1 LFLERD
7 LIFWV
12 FFRSTALVRIASDPT
27 DKEWASSVL
36 KTTED
41 IVVIKDKYAKARFH
55 VLVVPRRVAVDTVG
69 DVTVEHLPL
78 LKEMYQTAKEMI
90 QARLAEEPKATFRVG
105 FHSSPSM
112 QYARI
117 IGNVFPAERLQ
128 QPTFTHRDFFTIFR
142 RLHMHV
148 ISTDFDSP
156 ALKQPKHWLSFTTDF
171 FVDAAPFIQAI
182 ESTGKVPHIDSSPE
196 GEDALEREIPYCAF
210 CRKTF
215 GKGAKGLQQ
224 LKVHHLKDHLD
235 KGEKLE
241 YPL

>member
-156 ALKQPKHWLSFTTDF
+156 ALMRRPSFRRSNPRARFHTLIQVQKEKMPLSAKFHTAH
-171 FVDAAPFIQAI
+171 FV
-182 ESTGKVPHIDSSPE
+182 EKRLEKVLRDYSSS
-196 GEDALEREIPYCAF
+196 RCII
-210 CRKTF
+210 
-215 GKGAKGLQQ
+215 
-224 LKVHHLKDHLD
+224 
-235 KGEKLE
+235 
-241 YPL
+241 